1 MNTLYD
7 NKIMIYI
14 SYICIDIYVCRSCRD
29 FGSPWRYDNT
39 YPTFV
44 LIYLGRAGILEH
56 PDGEFWL
63 SWRTIQENPGLERF

>member
-1 MNTLYD
+1 MYVGRAGILD
-7 NKIMIYI
+7 HPDGMI
-14 SYICIDIYVCRSCRD
+14 
-29 FGSPWRYDNT
+29 RYDNT

-56 PDGEFWL
+56 PDGEFCL